1 MAQQIVNIGIIEN
14 DRRGDTLRVAFNK
27 INTNFTELYG
37 SSVSLTANL
46 PVSHPY
52 KSSAP

>member
-1 MAQQIVNIGIIEN
+1 MIKIN
-14 DRRGDTLRVAFNK
+14 NK
-27 INTNFTELYG
+27 IFEKFISDVEKAEGYLAHKWG
-37 SSVSLTANL
+37 LTANL